1 MNWLSKVTS
10 VFDRV
15 GIFSNWCHTVGTS
28 VLFLMVCFTFA
39 DVILRYIFNR
49 PIMGAWEIT
58 GLLMVVVVFLGIAH
72 VQNEKGHVNVDV
84 VATRLSPTTRL
95 ITDTLINFLSI
106 CVFGIL
112 VWRTFAQFLYY
123 LEQGTLHSPNAR
135 IPTAPFEAIIVLGCT
150 LLCVFLIR
158 DLLSNVAEALRRGLR
173 LYHWLLM
180 FGGLIV
186 VLVLAILWM
195 QPTLWQLS
203 LPIVGVIGLIFSLL
217 LLLSGMPVAFALIIT
232 SLLFISHIRGPDT
245 AFDMVGVSLYR
256 TTGSYLWASVGFFV
270 LMGYFCLFGRLGEDL
285 YLLFYRW
292 IGHMRGGLAMATAG
306 GSTAFAAIIG
316 DTVSSIVTMTAV
328 ALPEMKK
335 YKYDNRLST
344 GSITAGG
351 IIGPII
357 PPSIPFILYGILT
370 GVSIG
375 ELFVAGIIPGLLLG
389 VAFILLIY
397 VWCWRN
403 PELGAP
409 GKRAEWR
416 QRFVSLK
423 GGGPI
428 AALFLLIIGGMYA
441 GMFTPCE
448 GGAIGAAG
456 ALIIGLIM
464 GRFTWKSFAQSILG
478 AVKVSSMILLI
489 VNGAALFAVFAEWCN
504 LSGAA
509 TELLAGLGLPPAG
522 VVLLIL
528 LIFLMLGCVV
538 DVLSLT
544 LIGVPIVH
552 PIAVALGVDPIWFA
566 MLVMLVMALGT
577 LTPPVGINLFTMRAM
592 AKDVPISTIYSGVL
606 PFVLAT
612 LVVIGI
618 VFAVPSLAT
627 WLPGLLK

>member
-1 MNWLSKVTS
+1 LSTIIR

-15 GIFSNWCHTVGTS
+15 GIFSSWCKNVGTS
-28 VLFLMVCFTFA
+28 VLFLMVCFTFT
-39 DVILRYIFNR
+39 DVILRYVFNR

-58 GLLMVVVVFLGIAH
+58 GLMMVVVVFLVIAH
-72 VQNEKGHVNVDV
+72 TQNEKGHVSID
-84 VATRLSPTTRL
+84 AISTRLSPMTRL
-95 ITDTLINFLSI
+95 ITDTVVNFLSI

-112 VWRTFAQFLYY
+112 VWRTSIQFLYY

-135 IPTAPFEAIIVLGCT
+135 ILTAPFQAIIVLGCT
-150 LLCVFLIR
+150 LLGMFLIR
-158 DLLSNVAEALRRGLR
+158 DLLSNVSEALRRGLR
-173 LYHWLLM
+173 LHHWLLM

-186 VLVLAILWM
+186 VLVLLILWM

-203 LPIVGVIGLIFSLL
+203 LPLVGILGIIFSLL
-217 LLLSGMPVAFALIIT
+217 LFLIGMPVAFALILT
-232 SLLFISHIRGPDT
+232 SLLFISHIRGPST
-245 AFDMVGVSLYR
+245 AFDMIGISLYR
-256 TTGSYLWASVGFFV
+256 TTGSYLWATVGFFV
-270 LMGYFCLFGRLGEDL
+270 LMGYFCLFSRLGEDL

-306 GSTAFAAIIG
+306 ASTSFAAIVG

-335 YKYDNRLST
+335 YKYDDRLST

-375 ELFVAGIIPGLLLG
+375 KLFVAGIIPGLLIG
-389 VAFILLIY
+389 VSFISLIY
-397 VWCWRN
+397 VWCLRN
-403 PELGAP
+403 PRLGAP
-409 GKRAEWR
+409 GPRAEWR

-428 AALFLLIIGGMYA
+428 AALFLLIIAGMYT
-441 GMFTPCE
+441 GIFTPCE
-448 GGAIGAAG
+448 GGAIGAG
-456 ALIIGLIM
+456 VALLIGLIM
-464 GRFTWKSFAQSILG
+464 RRFNWKNFTRSLLEAT
-478 AVKVSSMILLI
+478 KVSSMILLI
-489 VNGAALFAVFAEWCN
+489 VNGAALFAVFVEWCN
-504 LSGAA
+504 VSKAA
-509 TELLAGLGLPPAG
+509 TELLTGLGLSATTI
-522 VVLLIL
+522 VTLIL
-528 LIFLMLGCVV
+528 LIFLVLGCLV

-552 PIAVALGVDPIWFA
+552 PIAVALGVDPLWFA
-566 MLVMLVMALGT
+566 TLVMLVMALGT

-592 AKDVPISTIYSGVL
+592 AKDVPIGKIYSGVL
-606 PFVLAT
+606 PFVLVTIA
-612 LVVIGI
+612 VIGI

-627 WLPGLLK
+627 WLPGILK